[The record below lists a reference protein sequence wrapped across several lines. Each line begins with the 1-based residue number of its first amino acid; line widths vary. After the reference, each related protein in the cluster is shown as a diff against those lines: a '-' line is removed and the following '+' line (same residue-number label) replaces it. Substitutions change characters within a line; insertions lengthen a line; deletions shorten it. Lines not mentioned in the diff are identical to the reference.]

1 MGREKWRN
9 KREKLKGEG
18 IMGDRKEK
26 MKGERRDKNEKERER
41 RMKAKGERRKK
52 YRKYRQGLQVTLI
65 IRRPAQGDKRLLKT

>member
-1 MGREKWRN
+1 MR
-9 KREKLKGEG
+9 
-18 IMGDRKEK
+18 DR
-26 MKGERRDKNEKERER
+26 MKGDRRDKNEKERER